1 MDHIETIFY
10 TYTHTSGESGFVF
23 LWEGTLGLPRDIE
36 PLLHLALGTL
46 LSLAENSI
54 PEWPRVLACWS
65 SMNIAGEVTLVGIS
79 QLLDGG
85 AAHECICVLGPRL
98 LLAKFLQH
106 CSFRLAPRRDCL
118 YLWCLVLYCSISVPA
133 ALGTEP

>member
-10 TYTHTSGESGFVF
+10 TYKHTSGESGFVF
-23 LWEGTLGLPRDIE
+23 LREGTLGLPRATE
-36 PLLHLALGTL
+36 PLLHLALGTV

-54 PEWPRVLACWS
+54 LEWPRALTCWN
-65 SMNIAGEVTLVGIS
+65 SMSIAGEVTLVGIP

-85 AAHECICVLGPRL
+85 AARECVRVLGPCL

-118 YLWCLVLYCSISVPA
+118 YL
-133 ALGTEP
+133 

>member
-23 LWEGTLGLPRDIE
+23 LREGTLGLPRATE
-36 PLLHLALGTL
+36 PLLHLALGTV

-54 PEWPRVLACWS
+54 LEWPRALTCWS
-65 SMNIAGEVTLVGIS
+65 SMSIAGEVTLVGIP

-85 AAHECICVLGPRL
+85 AARECVRVLGPRL

-118 YLWCLVLYCSISVPA
+118 YL
-133 ALGTEP
+133 